1 MCPIFVLAMING
13 IINTLLSQNTKLSTP
28 NGMVKPTGVDLG
40 PAAFMDNP
48 SKVRDACEWE

>member
-1 MCPIFVLAMING
+1 MING